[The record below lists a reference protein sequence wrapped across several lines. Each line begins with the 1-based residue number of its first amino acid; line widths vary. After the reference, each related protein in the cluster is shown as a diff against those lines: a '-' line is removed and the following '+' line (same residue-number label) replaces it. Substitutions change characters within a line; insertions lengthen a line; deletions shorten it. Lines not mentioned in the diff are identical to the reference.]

1 MIIDCAV
8 YRDGRR
14 LEGGGGVAEA
24 KRAIE
29 EDDEAFA
36 WVGLFEPREEEFA
49 DVRAAFKLHE
59 LAVEDAIKAQ
69 QRPKLEV
76 YGDSLFIVIR
86 PTVYLREQHDVQVGE
101 ILLFVGP
108 NFVVSV
114 RHGQAGELAG
124 VRRAIEG
131 RPDLLRLG
139 PSAVVYGVLDH
150 VVDGYRRVSEDM
162 EDQIQDEIEAE
173 VLLPGGGEAG
183 PEEIY
188 TMKREVLEFH
198 SAVAPLLEPVER
210 LAHRRVGHVEDTISQ
225 YLVDVQDHLIKV
237 IADVHRFREIL
248 NNAMDLYLSST
259 STQQNRTLGRLT
271 IIASLFL
278 PLSFLSGFFGM
289 NFGWLVNNIG
299 SLASFA
305 IVVGIMAVTVLVQLV
320 VFRRQGLLG

>member
-14 LEGGGGVAEA
+14 LDVGPGVAEA
-24 KRAIE
+24 KRAI
-29 EDDEAFA
+29 DDDDDAFA
-36 WVGLFEPREEEFA
+36 WVGLFEPKEAEFA
-49 DVRAAFKLHE
+49 DVRAAFGLHE

-76 YGDSLFIVIR
+76 YGDSLFVVLR
-86 PTVYLREQHDVQVGE
+86 PTTYVRQQHDVRVGE

-114 RHGQAGELAG
+114 RHGEAGELAG
-124 VRRAIEG
+124 VRRRIEA

-139 PSAVVYGVLDH
+139 SGAVVYAILDH
-150 VVDGYRRVSEDM
+150 VVDGYRHVAEDM

-173 VLLPGGGEAG
+173 VLLPGGECGA
-183 PEEIY
+183 EEIY

-259 STQQNRTLGRLT
+259 STQQNRTLGQLT
-271 IIASLFL
+271 VIASLFL
-278 PLSFLSGFFGM
+278 PLTFLSGFFGM

-299 SLASFA
+299 SFATFAVVVAVMAAS
-305 IVVGIMAVTVLVQLV
+305 VLVQLV
-320 VFRRQGLLG
+320 VFRRRGLFG

>member
-14 LEGGGGVAEA
+14 MDVQPSVAEV
-24 KRAIE
+24 KRASEE
-29 EDDEAFA
+29 EDGAFA
-36 WVGLFEPREEEFA
+36 WVGLFEPKEEEFA
-49 DVRAAFKLHE
+49 DVRAAFGLHE

-76 YGDSLFIVIR
+76 YGDSLFIVLR
-86 PTVYLREQHDVQVGE
+86 PTIYAREQHDVQVGE
-101 ILLFVGP
+101 ILLFVGA
-108 NFVVSV
+108 NFIVSV
-114 RHGQAGELAG
+114 RHGEAGELAG
-124 VRRAIEG
+124 VRRSIEA

-139 PSAVVYGVLDH
+139 PGAVLYAILDR
-150 VVDGYRRVSEDM
+150 VVDGYRKVAEDM

-173 VLLPGGGEAG
+173 VLLPDGECG

-210 LAHRRVGHVEDTISQ
+210 LAHRRVGHVEDTIAQ
-225 YLVDVQDHLIKV
+225 YLADVQDHLIKV

-259 STQQNRTLGRLT
+259 STQQNRTLGQLT
-271 IIASLFL
+271 VIASLFL
-278 PLSFLSGFFGM
+278 PLTFLSGFFGM
-289 NFGWLVNNIG
+289 NFGWLVSNIG
-299 SLASFA
+299 SFGVFA
-305 IVVGIMAVTVLVQLV
+305 FAVGVMAFSVAIQLV
-320 VFRRQGLLG
+320 IFRRRGLFG

>member
-14 LEGGGGVAEA
+14 LDVASGVAEA
-24 KRAIE
+24 KRTID
-29 EDDEAFA
+29 DDEDSFA
-36 WVGLFEPREEEFA
+36 WVGLFEPKEEEFA
-49 DVRAAFKLHE
+49 DVRAAFGLHE

-76 YGDSLFIVIR
+76 YGNSLFMVLR
-86 PTVYLREQHDVQVGE
+86 PTLYVREQHDVRVGE

-114 RHGQAGELAG
+114 RHGEEGALAG
-124 VRRAIEG
+124 VRRTIEA

-139 PSAVVYGVLDH
+139 PGAVVYGILDH
-150 VVDGYRRVSEDM
+150 VVDGYRRVSQDM

-173 VLLPGGGEAG
+173 VLLPGGECG

-248 NNAMDLYLSST
+248 NNAMDLHLSST
-259 STQQNRTLGRLT
+259 STQQNRTLGQLT
-271 IIASLFL
+271 VIASLFL
-278 PLSFLSGFFGM
+278 PLTFLSGFFGM

-299 SLASFA
+299 SFA
-305 IVVGIMAVTVLVQLV
+305 TFAVVVAIMLVSVVIQLV
-320 VFRRQGLLG
+320 VFRRRGLFG

>member
-14 LEGGGGVAEA
+14 LDIQPSVAET
-24 KRAIE
+24 KRVI
-29 EDDEAFA
+29 EDDDDSFA
-36 WVGLFEPREEEFA
+36 WVGLFEPKEEEFA
-49 DVRAAFKLHE
+49 DVRAAFGLHE

-76 YGDSLFIVIR
+76 YGDSLFIVLR
-86 PTVYLREQHDVQVGE
+86 PTVYAREQHDVQVGE
-101 ILLFVGP
+101 ILLFVGS
-108 NFVVSV
+108 NFLVSV
-114 RHGQAGELAG
+114 RHGEAGELAG
-124 VRRAIEG
+124 VRRSIEA

-139 PSAVVYGVLDH
+139 PGAVVYAILDR
-150 VVDGYRRVSEDM
+150 VVDGYRKVAQDM

-173 VLLPGGGEAG
+173 VLLPDGECG

-210 LAHRRVGHVEDTISQ
+210 LAHRRVGHIEDTISQ

-259 STQQNRTLGRLT
+259 STQQNRTLGQLT

-278 PLSFLSGFFGM
+278 PLTFLSGFFGM

-299 SLASFA
+299 SFWSFT
-305 IVVGIMAVTVLVQLV
+305 IVVLMMLVTVLVQLV
-320 VFRRQGLLG
+320 VFRRRGMLG

>member
-14 LEGGGGVAEA
+14 LDAGPGVAEA

-29 EDDEAFA
+29 DDDDAFA
-36 WVGLFEPREEEFA
+36 WVGLFEPKEEEFA
-49 DVRAAFKLHE
+49 DVRAAFGLHE

-76 YGDSLFIVIR
+76 YGDSLFIVLR
-86 PTVYLREQHDVQVGE
+86 PTTYVREQHDVQVGE
-101 ILLFVGP
+101 ILLFVGR

-114 RHGQAGELAG
+114 RHGEAGELAG
-124 VRRAIEG
+124 VRRRIEA

-139 PSAVVYGVLDH
+139 PGAIVYAILDH
-150 VVDGYRRVSEDM
+150 VVDGYRRVAEDM

-173 VLLPGGGEAG
+173 VLLPGGECG

-259 STQQNRTLGRLT
+259 STQQNRTLGQLT
-271 IIASLFL
+271 VIASLFL
-278 PLSFLSGFFGM
+278 PLTFLSGFFGM

-305 IVVGIMAVTVLVQLV
+305 VVVAIMAASVVVQLA
-320 VFRRQGLLG
+320 VFRRRGLFG